1 MIRPN
6 GEGMPVRD
14 TLLTAV
20 PDFHRIDDW
29 TGLWLMEPAAAQ
41 TLRQLLASTNWREH
55 MAAAPPKP
63 ESTIRYEQARNGKNI
78 AVVRVAGTLMKSQ
91 SSFGGGTSTVQVR
104 RDIRAAVADSEVS
117 GILLSI
123 DSPGGTV
130 AGTAALAREVQEAG
144 KIKPVFAH
152 IEDMGASAAYWV
164 ASQAHKVYADAP
176 TTQVGSIGT
185 YLTLYDYSA
194 VAEREGVKVHHFATG
209 PLKGLGAEGTPITE
223 EQASYLQ
230 TQVEKMQAEFDNA
243 VRMARNLSRDQLAAV
258 RTGGTFLA
266 AEAKAKGLIDDVK
279 TLDQVVKALAAAK
292 IQ

>member
-1 MIRPN
+1 MSLWAFIQA
-6 GEGMPVRD
+6 EVEVLVR
-14 TLLTAV
+14 LLGREEEV
-20 PDFHRIDDW
+20 LRHLHR
-29 TGLWLMEPAAAQ
+29 GGAAADLAILDA
-41 TLRQLLASTNWREH
+41 LRRGGPGTFKELAERSGLERH
-55 MAAAPPKP
+55 
-63 ESTIRYEQARNGKNI
+63 
-78 AVVRVAGTLMKSQ
+78 
-91 SSFGGGTSTVQVR
+91 
-104 RDIRAAVADSEVS
+104 AVARRLPELQD
-117 GILLSI
+117 
-123 DSPGGTV
+123 
-130 AGTAALAREVQEAG
+130 AG
-144 KIKPVFAH
+144 KVKPVYAH

-223 EQASYLQ
+223 EQANYLQ
-230 TQVEKMQAEFDNA
+230 TQVEKMQTEFDTA